1 VITTS
6 ACVDRH
12 VLPALFSTQ
21 FINKVYE
28 FKTPFVKWKQIFEKM
43 CENNEENIPPEV
55 FEAARKATLNLLPQK
70 SRQQYELVF
79 KKFNEWCIRNK
90 VEMNV
95 TENVCLAYFADR
107 AKHVKPSSLW
117 SEYSM
122 VKSSL
127 LIKKNIDL
135 KHFFKLTAFMKR
147 QSAGYQCKK
156 SKVFSKDQIYKFIN
170 EAPDETYLMMKVN
183 NFIVI
188 IFN

>member
-1 VITTS
+1 
-6 ACVDRH
+6 
-12 VLPALFSTQ
+12 
-21 FINKVYE
+21 
-28 FKTPFVKWKQIFEKM
+28 
-43 CENNEENIPPEV
+43 
-55 FEAARKATLNLLPQK
+55 
-70 SRQQYELVF
+70 
-79 KKFNEWCIRNK
+79 
-90 VEMNV
+90 MNV

-117 SEYSM
+117 SEYFM

-156 SKVFSKDQIYKFIN
+156 SKIFSKDQIYKFIN

-183 NFIVI
+183 NFIGI